1 MHIILRSAL
10 HLFFWL
16 IYSLLAA
23 GLSFKLIEGPGFL
36 IEHFN
41 AFLIN
46 FTWALAAFYMVY
58 LFVYKLF
65 EQKRFV
71 AYFFMVTGL
80 SALLTAF
87 FFLLYHFVFPEI
99 FDVSKHEY
107 YTSLLGTFILA
118 NCGSLLKGFISW
130 FDTAQ
135 KKSELEKQ
143 LLIHELESLKSQV
156 NPHFLFN
163 TLNNIDSLIHID
175 TEKASESLLK
185 LSDILRYMLYGANQ
199 REVPLEKEAGHLLNI
214 VELQRLRWPH
224 ENAIIFKTEGIKS
237 NINIAPL
244 LFSPFVENAFK
255 YALKDKKEKAVEIKL
270 EYKKKS
276 ISFYC
281 RNYYNALEKK
291 QEGFM
296 GGIGLKNVKRRLEL
310 LYHNRYCLTINNENG
325 IFEVHLKLTTL
336 WS

>member
-1 MHIILRSAL
+1 MHIILRTAL

-23 GLSFKLIEGPGFL
+23 GLSFKLIEGPEFL
-36 IEHFN
+36 MVHLGV
-41 AFLIN
+41 FLIN
-46 FTWALAAFYMVY
+46 FVWALAAFYAVY

-71 AYFFMVTGL
+71 VYFFMVIGL
-80 SALLTAF
+80 SFFLTTF
-87 FFLLYHFVFPEI
+87 FLLLYHFAFPELY
-99 FDVSKHEY
+99 DVSKREY
-107 YTSLLGTFILA
+107 YTSLPGTFILA

-135 KKSELEKQ
+135 KKTELEKYS
-143 LLIHELESLKSQV
+143 LMLELENLKSQV

-175 TEKASESLLK
+175 SEKASESLLK
-185 LSDILRYMLYGANQ
+185 LSNILRYMLYGANQ
-199 REVPLEKEAGHLLNI
+199 KEVSLEKEADHLLNI

-224 ENAIIFKTEGIKS
+224 ENAIVFKTEGIKS

-270 EYKKKS
+270 EYKKKL
-276 ISFYC
+276 INFYC
-281 RNYYNALEKK
+281 RNYYNVLKGK
-291 QEGFM
+291 QEDFM

-325 IFEVHLKLTTL
+325 IFEVHLKLTT
-336 WS
+336 